1 MPHRTDRQT
10 SLSST
15 VVATPDQVHCALE
28 GEAVILHLP
37 SGTYYG
43 LNPIGA
49 RIWSL
54 LQDPITVA
62 GLRDTLQAEYDVD
75 RERLERDLLDLVNEL
90 HSRELI
96 EVRHPTPA

>member
-1 MPHRTDRQT
+1 MPQRTHRKT

-54 LQDPITVA
+54 LQDPMTVA
-62 GLRDTLQAEYDVD
+62 ELRDTLLAEYDVD
-75 RERLERDLLDLVNEL
+75 RERLERDLLDLLSEL
-90 HSRELI
+90 AARELI
-96 EVRHPTPA
+96 EVRDAALR